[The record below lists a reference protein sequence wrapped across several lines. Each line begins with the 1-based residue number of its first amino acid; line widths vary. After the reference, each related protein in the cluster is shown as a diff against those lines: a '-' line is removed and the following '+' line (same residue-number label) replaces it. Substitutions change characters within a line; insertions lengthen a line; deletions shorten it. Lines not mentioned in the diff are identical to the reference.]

1 MLCIEILRFIERNI
15 KDIENIFKSYKEK
28 VITLI
33 EIVEEFKT
41 GNLEPWI

>member
-33 EIVEEFKT
+33 EIVKSLK
-41 GNLEPWI
+41 LEI